1 MRTLRWMAFNLIL
14 KEGAVM
20 ERDFGK
26 VMYDIIEAA
35 PELKEDLENRSEFWA
50 PEILWYNLS
59 AYVNEHITPDSSS
72 SKAVKV
78 YSILCDC
85 SEEEMKR
92 RFEEKGC

>member
-1 MRTLRWMAFNLIL
+1 MAFNLIL

-26 VMYDIIEAA
+26 VLNDIVEAA
-35 PELKEDLENRSEFWA
+35 PELKEDLKYRYMFWA

-59 AYVNEHITPDSSS
+59 VYVNEHITPDSSN